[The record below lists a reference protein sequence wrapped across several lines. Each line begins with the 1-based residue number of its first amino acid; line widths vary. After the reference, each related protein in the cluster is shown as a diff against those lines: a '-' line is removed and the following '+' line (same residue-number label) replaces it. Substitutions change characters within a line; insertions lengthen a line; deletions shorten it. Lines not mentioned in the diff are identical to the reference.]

1 MSNLFRIKKVSH
13 GFHLLFSVLLV
24 AIPLIDI
31 CYWVFINQLPETF
44 ITVNVQS
51 TPLTPHQLSIT
62 IRLIGFAASLLP
74 LSALTYGLINLRKL
88 FSYYKAGVIFS
99 FSHVLLFKKVAKAL
113 LLWVVL
119 SIAYD
124 SAKSVLFSLG
134 NPPGSRVISVG
145 FGSAEL
151 TTLIVGGIVL
161 FIAWVMDEGRLL
173 AEENELTV

>member
-13 GFHLLFSVLLV
+13 GFHLLFSVLLM

-161 FIAWVMDEGRLL
+161 FIAWVMDEGRIL